1 MTVDRRHALALAAIS
16 ANVIIGVLAMR
27 EQIRLDRSAAFLV
40 SELAGGA
47 LIGVAA
53 VMIWRR
59 RPENRCWWLLIAASI
74 AWWIGNFVHHPNP
87 DVVLFAFAF
96 ARWQDLFL
104 AWAVLAYPD
113 GHLRRRFDRA
123 LVGVFAVAVACRTA
137 ARLFLFVPADAAG
150 YGTRNRFLPLADD
163 RWWRTVE
170 DWYGRVVTIA
180 ILAMVASVAQRW
192 LASSRTTRQM
202 LSPALFAGVVLA
214 LCVGWEYQ
222 AGWNATIGFD
232 SVAILYLVRWAYG
245 TMAMALA
252 IGMVRLRRTR
262 SAVVDVFSD
271 LGHRPPPERLSA
283 ALARALGD
291 PSLVIVTWSPASGGY
306 VDGDGCLVELPD
318 GTNSRAATLIERDG
332 EPMAALVHD
341 SALLEDPGLVN
352 AIAAGVRLTIDNDQ
366 LQSELEQQ
374 LVEVAQ
380 SRTRI
385 VEAGDAARRQIER
398 DLHDGAQQ
406 RLVGLMLQIQLAKTS
421 LPNDADAGVN
431 DMLDRAASELGEAVK
446 ELRDLAHGI
455 HPNVLTEFGLAAALE
470 SLARRSPLPIS
481 LDVALAREPEP
492 MIATTA
498 YFAIAEALTNAMKH
512 ARAESLSVA
521 VGGTEQAMRIEITDD
536 GIGGADISGG
546 TGVSA
551 IADRVA
557 TVGGAIRVA
566 SPPGGGTSIEIDLPC
581 ASS

>member
-1 MTVDRRHALALAAIS
+1 L
-16 ANVIIGVLAMR
+16 
-27 EQIRLDRSAAFLV
+27 
-40 SELAGGA
+40 
-47 LIGVAA
+47 
-53 VMIWRR
+53 
-59 RPENRCWWLLIAASI
+59 
-74 AWWIGNFVHHPNP
+74 
-87 DVVLFAFAF
+87 
-96 ARWQDLFL
+96 
-104 AWAVLAYPD
+104 
-113 GHLRRRFDRA
+113 
-123 LVGVFAVAVACRTA
+123 
-137 ARLFLFVPADAAG
+137 
-150 YGTRNRFLPLADD
+150 
-163 RWWRTVE
+163 
-170 DWYGRVVTIA
+170 
-180 ILAMVASVAQRW
+180 
-192 LASSRTTRQM
+192 
-202 LSPALFAGVVLA
+202 
-214 LCVGWEYQ
+214 
-222 AGWNATIGFD
+222 
-232 SVAILYLVRWAYG
+232 
-245 TMAMALA
+245 AMALA

-291 PSLVIVTWSPASGGY
+291 PSLVVVTWSPASGGY
-306 VDGDGCLVELPD
+306 VDGDGWMVELQD
-318 GTNSRAATLIERDG
+318 GTNGRAATLIERDG

-374 LVEVAQ
+374 IVEVAQ

-406 RLVGLMLQIQLAKTS
+406 RLVGLMLQIQLAKAS
-421 LPNDADAGVN
+421 LPSHADAGVN
-431 DMLDRAASELGEAVK
+431 DMLDRAAIELGEAVK

-455 HPNVLTEFGLAAALE
+455 HPSVLTEFGLAAALE
-470 SLARRSPLPIS
+470 SLARRSPIPIS

-512 ARAESLSVA
+512 ARAESLSVT
-521 VGGTEQAMRIEITDD
+521 VGGNEQAIWIEITDD
-536 GIGGADISGG
+536 GIGGADLTGG

-551 IADRVA
+551 IVDRVA